1 MRSWIL
7 SFSLGVL
14 AGGFIPVL
22 PPFRVTLLLWLPLLL
37 SGWWRWLS
45 LASAFCL
52 GLWWLLCQAI
62 IHHEHLLPAHL
73 EQVDMW
79 ITGTVSGLPQAAGGS
94 ARFMFRANSLCIG
107 DDRSSC
113 SNVTPNTPRRF
124 LLNDYGD
131 NPYRSGE
138 HLALQVRL
146 KRPHGFANPG
156 GFDYERWL
164 FQAGISATGYVRE
177 TERLEQLPLSVFA
190 RFNGMRQHQ
199 QAWLDSL
206 PLTSGGFIKALIIGD
221 RFGITDR
228 QWQLLT
234 ATGTNHLIVIS
245 GLHIGLVT
253 WLAYRL
259 LEWLLRRCP
268 RCSLVCPASKSAV
281 LGAIAVSL
289 CYSALAGFSLPV
301 QRALVMV
308 CCLMS
313 GLLLVRQTWPLNNLC
328 LALLAVLLLDPLAP
342 QSAGF
347 WLSFTAVALLLT
359 LPKPAG
365 EMTTYG
371 QSRLLLRTQ
380 YVLFLGL
387 APLMLILFRQVSL
400 LAPLVNLVAI
410 PFIGLLVVPL
420 CLLALVTAWFAPV
433 LAEYLIV
440 LPDALLAAFESTLFA
455 LTSSVPAWRVAF
467 PALPAWLLA
476 LLAGVIA
483 IHLMR
488 PRPGT
493 WLALA
498 LAATLAHGYRGQRPA
513 PGSFQLDILDVGQ
526 GLAVTIATR
535 HHLLLFDTG
544 PAYSP
549 RFNAGEGIIVPFL
562 AAVNLGVPDLVIISH
577 GDNDHAGGLSALRQ
591 SWPGVTYMA
600 GENRAWAQGQSQSC
614 RAGQAWQWD
623 GVHFRI
629 LSPDETGREG
639 NDASCVLQVSAGNFT
654 ALLPGDIE
662 AKTELALVRRYRESL
677 AASILLAPHH
687 GSKTS
692 STPVFIRFTDPQHVI
707 FSSGYLN
714 RFNHPDPA
722 VVARYHRHG
731 STLHHSA
738 LSGHLRVLVNPESG
752 PGDVLSYRE
761 TRPIFWS
768 GRP

>member
-1 MRSWIL
+1 M
-7 SFSLGVL
+7 
-14 AGGFIPVL
+14 
-22 PPFRVTLLLWLPLLL
+22 
-37 SGWWRWLS
+37 
-45 LASAFCL
+45 
-52 GLWWLLCQAI
+52 
-62 IHHEHLLPAHL
+62 
-73 EQVDMW
+73 
-79 ITGTVSGLPQAAGGS
+79 
-94 ARFMFRANSLCIG
+94 
-107 DDRSSC
+107 
-113 SNVTPNTPRRF
+113 
-124 LLNDYGD
+124 Y
-131 NPYRSGE
+131 
-138 HLALQVRL
+138 
-146 KRPHGFANPG
+146 
-156 GFDYERWL
+156 
-164 FQAGISATGYVRE
+164 
-177 TERLEQLPLSVFA
+177 
-190 RFNGMRQHQ
+190 
-199 QAWLDSL
+199 
-206 PLTSGGFIKALIIGD
+206 
-221 RFGITDR
+221 
-228 QWQLLT
+228 
-234 ATGTNHLIVIS
+234 
-245 GLHIGLVT
+245 
-253 WLAYRL
+253 
-259 LEWLLRRCP
+259 
-268 RCSLVCPASKSAV
+268 PASKS
-281 LGAIAVSL
+281 
-289 CYSALAGFSLPV
+289 
-301 QRALVMV
+301 
-308 CCLMS
+308 
-313 GLLLVRQTWPLNNLC
+313 
-328 LALLAVLLLDPLAP
+328 AVLLLDPLAP

-347 WLSFTAVALLLT
+347 WLSFTAVGLLLT
-359 LPKPAG
+359 LPKPAA
-365 EMTTYG
+365 TYG

-535 HHLLLFDTG
+535 HHLLLYDTG

-600 GENRAWAQGQSQSC
+600 GENRALAQGQSQSC

-761 TRPIFWS
+761 TRPRFWS

>member
-22 PPFRVTLLLWLPLLL
+22 PPFRFTLLLWLPLLL

-62 IHHEHLLPAHL
+62 IHADHLLPHHL
-73 EQVDMW
+73 EQADLW
-79 ITGTVSGLPQAAGGS
+79 ITGTVSGLPQSAEGN
-94 ARFMFRANSLCIG
+94 ARFMFRANSLCTG

-113 SNVTPNTPRRF
+113 RNAMLDTPRQF

-131 NPYRSGE
+131 NLCRPGE

-177 TERLEQLPLSVFA
+177 TQRLEQVPVSVFA
-190 RFNGMRQHQ
+190 RFNRIRQRQ

-206 PLTSGGFIKALIIGD
+206 LLKSSGFIKALVIGD
-221 RFGITDR
+221 RFGITDQ

-234 ATGTNHLIVIS
+234 ATGSNHLMVIS

-259 LEWLLRRCP
+259 LEWLFRRCA
-268 RCSLVCPASKSAV
+268 RCSLLYLASKSAV
-281 LGAIAVSL
+281 LGAIAISL
-289 CYSALAGFSLPV
+289 CYSVLAGFSLPV
-301 QRALVMV
+301 QRAFVMV

-313 GLLLVRQTWPLNNLC
+313 GLLLVRQTRPLNNLC

-359 LPKPAG
+359 LPIPAG
-365 EMTTYG
+365 EVTRYG
-371 QSRLLLRTQ
+371 QSLVLLRTQ
-380 YVLFLGL
+380 YALFLGL
-387 APLMLILFRQVSL
+387 APVMLILFRQVSL

-420 CLLALVTAWFAPV
+420 CLLALVTAWFAPA

-455 LTSSVPAWRVAF
+455 LTTAVPAWRVAF

-483 IHLMR
+483 IHLIR
-488 PRPGT
+488 PRAAT
-493 WLALA
+493 WLL
-498 LAATLAHGYRGQRPA
+498 LVLTATLAHGYRGQRLA

-526 GLAVTIATR
+526 GLAVTIATQ
-535 HHLLLFDTG
+535 HHLLLNDTG

-577 GDNDHAGGLSALRQ
+577 GDSDHAGGLAALRQ
-591 SWPGVTYMA
+591 SWPDVTYMA
-600 GENRAWAQGQSQSC
+600 GEYSALADGQSQPC

-629 LSPDETGREG
+629 LSPDEAGREG
-639 NDASCVLQVSAGNFT
+639 NDASCVLQVSAGTFS

-662 AKTELALVRRYRESL
+662 AKTELELVRRYRESL

-692 STPVFIRFTDPQHVI
+692 PTPVFIRFIDPQHVI

-714 RFNHPDPA
+714 RFNHPDPG
-722 VVARYHRHG
+722 VVARYRRHG

-738 LSGHLRVLVNPESG
+738 RSGHIRVLVNPGSG
-752 PGDVLSYRE
+752 PGEVLSYRE
-761 TRPIFWS
+761 TRPRFWT
-768 GRP
+768 GTP